1 MTASSFFILLLI
13 QICAMEPIQL
23 SEVIE
28 RNLTTTFAYFDLLAV
43 LLFSISGSLAAI
55 RKKFDFIG
63 VFIVAFFS
71 SVGGG
76 LIRDSIFI
84 QSGPPLVVTNSSY
97 LFVILLGF
105 GVSMF
110 FYKKLSKMVMT
121 MKLVDAIS
129 LGMYSVVGASA
140 ALRAELVPL
149 AAVLIGMFNAV
160 GAGLIRDVLIGEV
173 PVIFKPGRFYAGA
186 AIVGSSLF
194 TILYGVVGIDETIA
208 ALIAIVS
215 TFLVRVLSVRFDWRT
230 KPVLKEV

>member
-1 MTASSFFILLLI
+1 MQRCEGSLPLGSKMNI
-13 QICAMEPIQL
+13 MEPFHIPGI
-23 SEVIE
+23 IE
-28 RNLTTTFAYFDLLAV
+28 RNLTATFAYFDLFAV

-55 RKKFDFIG
+55 RKKYDFIG

-76 LIRDSIFI
+76 LIRDAIFI
-84 QSGPPLVVTNSSY
+84 QGGPPLVVTSSNY
-97 LFVILLGF
+97 LFVILIGF

-110 FYKKLSKMVMT
+110 FYRKLSKMVMT

-149 AAVLIGMFNAV
+149 AAVLVGMFNAV
-160 GAGLIRDVLIGEV
+160 GAGLIRDILIGEV

-194 TILYGVVGIDETIA
+194 TVLYGALSMDETLA
-208 ALIAIVS
+208 GLIAIVS

-230 KPVLKEV
+230 KSVLKD

>member
-1 MTASSFFILLLI
+1 MELF
-13 QICAMEPIQL
+13 QIP
-23 SEVIE
+23 EVIE
-28 RNLTTTFAYFDLLAV
+28 RNLTVTFAYFDLFAV

-55 RKKFDFIG
+55 RKGFDFIG
-63 VFIVAFFS
+63 VIIVAFFS

-97 LFVILLGF
+97 LFVILF
-105 GVSMF
+105 GVSVSVF
-110 FYKKLSKMVMT
+110 FYKRLSKKEMT

-160 GAGLIRDVLIGEV
+160 GAGLIRDILIGEV

-194 TILYGVVGIDETIA
+194 TLLYGFIALGETIS
-208 ALIAIVS
+208 ALIAIVL

-230 KPVLKEV
+230 KPVLRE

>member
-1 MTASSFFILLLI
+1 
-13 QICAMEPIQL
+13 MEFLHLPD
-23 SEVIE
+23 VIE
-28 RNLTTTFAYFDLLAV
+28 RNLTATFAYFDLLAV

-55 RKKFDFIG
+55 QKKFDFIG

-76 LIRDSIFI
+76 LIRDAIFI
-84 QSGPPLVVTNSSY
+84 QGGPPLVVTSSTY
-97 LFVILLGF
+97 LLAILIGF
-105 GVSMF
+105 AVSMF
-110 FYKKLSKMVMT
+110 FYRSLSKMVLT

-140 ALRAELVPL
+140 ALRAELVPI
-149 AAVLIGMFNAV
+149 AAVLVGMFNAV
-160 GAGLIRDVLIGEV
+160 GAGLIRDVLIGET

-194 TILYGVVGIDETIA
+194 TLLYGALSLDETLA
-208 ALIAIVS
+208 ALMAIVS

-230 KPVLKEV
+230 KPVLKD

>member
-1 MTASSFFILLLI
+1 LQQINFIEPF
-13 QICAMEPIQL
+13 QIPD
-23 SEVIE
+23 VIE
-28 RNLTTTFAYFDLLAV
+28 RNLTVTFAYFDLLAV
-43 LLFSISGSLAAI
+43 LLFSISGSISAI

-63 VFIVAFFS
+63 VLIVAFFA

-84 QSGPPLVVTNSSY
+84 QSGPPMVVTNSNY
-97 LFVILLGF
+97 LFAILFGF
-105 GVSMF
+105 SVSMF
-110 FYKKLSKMVMT
+110 FYKKLSKMEMT

-160 GAGLIRDVLIGEV
+160 GAGLIRDLLTGEV
-173 PVIFKPGRFYAGA
+173 PMIFKPGRFYAGA

-194 TILYGVVGIDETIA
+194 TFLYGYFNLDETISG
-208 ALIAIVS
+208 LLAIVS
-215 TFLVRVLSVRFDWRT
+215 TFLVRILSVRFDWRT
-230 KPVLKEV
+230 KPVLKEQEM

>member
-1 MTASSFFILLLI
+1 
-13 QICAMEPIQL
+13 MEPFQIP
-23 SEVIE
+23 EVIE
-28 RNLTTTFAYFDLLAV
+28 RNLTVTFAYFDLLAV

-55 RKKFDFIG
+55 RKGFDFVG
-63 VFIVAFFS
+63 VIIVAFFS

-97 LFVILLGF
+97 LVVILIGF

-110 FYKKLSKMVMT
+110 FYKRLSKMVMT

-140 ALRAELVPL
+140 ALRAELVLL
-149 AAVLIGMFNAV
+149 AAVMVGMFNAV
-160 GAGLIRDVLIGEV
+160 GAGIIRDVLIGEI
-173 PVIFKPGRFYAGA
+173 PFIFKPGRFYAGA

-194 TILYGVVGIDETIA
+194 TLLYGVARIDETLA

-215 TFLVRVLSVRFDWRT
+215 SFLVRILSVRFNWKT
-230 KPVLKEV
+230 KPVLREGGK

>member
-1 MTASSFFILLLI
+1 
-13 QICAMEPIQL
+13 MEFLHLPD
-23 SEVIE
+23 VIE
-28 RNLTTTFAYFDLLAV
+28 RNLTATFAYFDLLAV

-55 RKKFDFIG
+55 QKKFDFIG

-76 LIRDSIFI
+76 LIRDAIFI
-84 QSGPPLVVTNSSY
+84 QGGPPLVVTSSNY
-97 LFVILLGF
+97 LLVILIGF
-105 GVSMF
+105 AVSMF
-110 FYKKLSKMVMT
+110 FYRSLSKMVMT

-140 ALRAELVPL
+140 ALRAELVPI
-149 AAVLIGMFNAV
+149 AAVLVGMFNAV
-160 GAGLIRDVLIGEV
+160 GAGLIRDVLIGET
-173 PVIFKPGRFYAGA
+173 PIIFKPGRFYAGA

-194 TILYGVVGIDETIA
+194 TLLYGALSIDETLA

-230 KPVLKEV
+230 KPVLKD

>member
-1 MTASSFFILLLI
+1 
-13 QICAMEPIQL
+13 MEFLHLPD
-23 SEVIE
+23 VIE
-28 RNLTTTFAYFDLLAV
+28 RNLTATFAYFDLLAV
-43 LLFSISGSLAAI
+43 SLFSISGSLAAI
-55 RKKFDFIG
+55 QKKFDFIG

-76 LIRDSIFI
+76 LIRDAIFI
-84 QSGPPLVVTNSSY
+84 QGGPPLVVTSSNY
-97 LFVILLGF
+97 LLVILIGF
-105 GVSMF
+105 AVSMF
-110 FYKKLSKMVMT
+110 FYRSLSKMVMT

-140 ALRAELVPL
+140 ALRAELVPI
-149 AAVLIGMFNAV
+149 AAVLVGMFNAV
-160 GAGLIRDVLIGEV
+160 GAGLIRDVLIGET

-194 TILYGVVGIDETIA
+194 TPLYGALSIDETLA

-230 KPVLKEV
+230 KPVLKD

>member
-1 MTASSFFILLLI
+1 M
-13 QICAMEPIQL
+13 QISIMEPIQL

-110 FYKKLSKMVMT
+110 FYNKLSKMVMT

-230 KPVLKEV
+230 KPVLKELQ

>member
-1 MTASSFFILLLI
+1 
-13 QICAMEPIQL
+13 MEFLHLPD
-23 SEVIE
+23 VIE
-28 RNLTTTFAYFDLLAV
+28 RNLTATFAYFDLLAV

-55 RKKFDFIG
+55 QKKFDFIG

-76 LIRDSIFI
+76 LIRDAIFI
-84 QSGPPLVVTNSSY
+84 QGGPPLVVTSSNY
-97 LFVILLGF
+97 LLVILIGF
-105 GVSMF
+105 AVSMF
-110 FYKKLSKMVMT
+110 FYRSLSKMVMT

-140 ALRAELVPL
+140 ALRAELVPI
-149 AAVLIGMFNAV
+149 AAVLVGMFNAV
-160 GAGLIRDVLIGEV
+160 GAGLIRDVLIGET

-194 TILYGVVGIDETIA
+194 TLLYGVLSIDETLA

-230 KPVLKEV
+230 KPVLKD

>member
-1 MTASSFFILLLI
+1 MDLF
-13 QICAMEPIQL
+13 QIP
-23 SEVIE
+23 EVIE
-28 RNLTTTFAYFDLLAV
+28 RNLTATFAYFDLLAV

-55 RKKFDFIG
+55 RKYFDFIG

-76 LIRDSIFI
+76 LIRDAIFI
-84 QSGPPLVVTNSSY
+84 QSGPPLVVTSSNY

-105 GVSMF
+105 GISMF
-110 FYKKLSKMVMT
+110 FYHKLSRMVMT

-140 ALRAELVPL
+140 ALRADLVPL
-149 AAVLIGMFNAV
+149 AAVLVGMFNAV
-160 GAGLIRDVLIGEV
+160 GAGLIRDVLIGET

-194 TILYGVVGIDETIA
+194 TIMYRVGLDETLA
-208 ALIAIVS
+208 AAIAIVS

-230 KPVLKEV
+230 KPVWKGESPLK

>member
-1 MTASSFFILLLI
+1 M
-13 QICAMEPIQL
+13 
-23 SEVIE
+23 
-28 RNLTTTFAYFDLLAV
+28 
-43 LLFSISGSLAAI
+43 
-55 RKKFDFIG
+55 
-63 VFIVAFFS
+63 
-71 SVGGG
+71 
-76 LIRDSIFI
+76 IRDFIFI
-84 QSGPPLVVTNSSY
+84 QGGPPLVVTNSSY

-110 FYKKLSKMVMT
+110 FYEKLSKMVMT

-140 ALRAELVPL
+140 ALRAELVLL

-194 TILYGVVGIDETIA
+194 TILYGVAGIDETMA
-208 ALIAIVS
+208 AIIAIVS

>member
-1 MTASSFFILLLI
+1 
-13 QICAMEPIQL
+13 MEPIQIPDA
-23 SEVIE
+23 IE
-28 RNLTTTFAYFDLLAV
+28 RNLTVTFAYFDLLAV

-55 RKKFDFIG
+55 SKKFDFIG
-63 VFIVAFFS
+63 VLIVAFFS

-84 QSGPPLVVTNSSY
+84 QSGPPMVVTNSSY

-105 GVSMF
+105 AVSMF

-140 ALRAELVPL
+140 ALHAKLVPL
-149 AAVLIGMFNAV
+149 AAVMIGMFNAV
-160 GAGLIRDVLIGEV
+160 GAGLIRDVLISEV

-194 TILYGVVGIDETIA
+194 TLLYGFISVDETIA
-208 ALIAIVS
+208 GLIAIVS
-215 TFLVRVLSVRFDWRT
+215 TFLVRILSVRFDWRT
-230 KPVLKEV
+230 KPVLKEE

>member
-1 MTASSFFILLLI
+1 
-13 QICAMEPIQL
+13 MEPFHIP
-23 SEVIE
+23 SVIE
-28 RNLTTTFAYFDLLAV
+28 RNLTVTFAYFDLIAV

-55 RKKFDFIG
+55 RKKYDFIG

-76 LIRDSIFI
+76 LIRDAIFI
-84 QSGPPLVVTNSSY
+84 QGGPPLVVTNSNY
-97 LFVILLGF
+97 LLVILVGF

-110 FYKKLSKMVMT
+110 FYQRLSKMVMT

-129 LGMYSVVGASA
+129 LGTYSVVGASA
-140 ALRAELVPL
+140 ALRADLVPL
-149 AAVLIGMFNAV
+149 AAVLVGMFNAV
-160 GAGLIRDVLIGEV
+160 GAGLIRDILIGET

-194 TILYGVVGIDETIA
+194 TLMYGALNLDETVSG
-208 ALIAIVS
+208 LVAIVS

-230 KPVLKEV
+230 KPVLKEE

>member
-1 MTASSFFILLLI
+1 
-13 QICAMEPIQL
+13 MEPFQL
-23 SEVIE
+23 PEVIE
-28 RNLTTTFAYFDLLAV
+28 RNLTVTFAYFDLLAV

-55 RKKFDFIG
+55 QKKFDFIG

-84 QSGPPLVVTNSSY
+84 QSGPPLVVTNSNY
-97 LFVILLGF
+97 LLVILIGF
-105 GVSMF
+105 SVSMF
-110 FYKKLSKMVMT
+110 FYKKLSRMEMT

-160 GAGLIRDVLIGEV
+160 GAGLIRDILIGEV
-173 PVIFKPGRFYAGA
+173 PKIFKPGRFYAGA
-186 AIVGSSLF
+186 AIVGSGLF
-194 TILYGVVGIDETIA
+194 TMLYDVAGMDETLA
-208 ALIAIVS
+208 ALMAIVFS
-215 TFLVRVLSVRFDWRT
+215 FLVRILSVRFNWKT
-230 KPVLKEV
+230 KPVLREE

>member
-1 MTASSFFILLLI
+1 MDPI
-13 QICAMEPIQL
+13 QIPD
-23 SEVIE
+23 VIE
-28 RNLTTTFAYFDLLAV
+28 RNLTATFAYFDLLAV

-76 LIRDSIFI
+76 LIRDAIFI
-84 QSGPPLVVTNSSY
+84 QSGPPLVVTNSNY

-105 GVSMF
+105 GVSMIM
-110 FYKKLSKMVMT
+110 YKRLSKMVMT

-140 ALRAELVPL
+140 ALRADLVPM

-194 TILYGVVGIDETIA
+194 TLLYGVFGMDETMA

-215 TFLVRVLSVRFDWRT
+215 TFLVRILSVRFDWRT

>member
-1 MTASSFFILLLI
+1 
-13 QICAMEPIQL
+13 MEPIQIP
-23 SEVIE
+23 EAIE
-28 RNLTTTFAYFDLLAV
+28 RNLTVTFAYFDLLAV

-55 RKKFDFIG
+55 SKKFDFIG
-63 VFIVAFFS
+63 VLIVAFFS

-76 LIRDSIFI
+76 LIRDAIFI
-84 QSGPPLVVTNSSY
+84 QSGPPMVVTNSSY

-105 GVSMF
+105 AVSMF

-140 ALRAELVPL
+140 ALHAKLVPL
-149 AAVLIGMFNAV
+149 AAVMIGMFNAV
-160 GAGLIRDVLIGEV
+160 GAGLIRDVLISEV

-194 TILYGVVGIDETIA
+194 TFLFGFLGVDETIA
-208 ALIAIVS
+208 GLVAIVS
-215 TFLVRVLSVRFDWRT
+215 TFLVRILSVRFDWRT
-230 KPVLKEV
+230 KPVLKEE

>member
-1 MTASSFFILLLI
+1 
-13 QICAMEPIQL
+13 MEPFHIP
-23 SEVIE
+23 SVIE
-28 RNLTTTFAYFDLLAV
+28 RNLTVTFAYFDLIAV

-55 RKKFDFIG
+55 RKKYDFIG

-76 LIRDSIFI
+76 LIRDAIFI
-84 QSGPPLVVTNSSY
+84 QGGPPLVVTSSNY
-97 LFVILLGF
+97 LLVILVGF

-110 FYKKLSKMVMT
+110 FYLRLSKMVMT

-129 LGMYSVVGASA
+129 LGTYSVVGASA

-149 AAVLIGMFNAV
+149 AAVLVGMFNAV
-160 GAGLIRDVLIGEV
+160 GAGLIRDILIGEV

-194 TILYGVVGIDETIA
+194 TLMYGVLNLDETA
-208 ALIAIVS
+208 GGLVAIVS

-230 KPVLKEV
+230 KPVLKEE

>member
-1 MTASSFFILLLI
+1 
-13 QICAMEPIQL
+13 MEPFQIP
-23 SEVIE
+23 EVIE
-28 RNLTTTFAYFDLLAV
+28 RNLTVTFAYFDLLAV

-76 LIRDSIFI
+76 LIRDAIFI
-84 QSGPPLVVTNSSY
+84 QSGPPLVVTSSNY
-97 LFVILLGF
+97 LFVILIGF
-105 GVSMF
+105 GVTMF
-110 FYKKLSKMVMT
+110 FYKSLSKMVMT

-160 GAGLIRDVLIGEV
+160 GAGIIRDVLIGEI
-173 PVIFKPGRFYAGA
+173 PFIFKPGRFYAGA

-194 TILYGVVGIDETIA
+194 TTLYGVMGIDETLS
-208 ALIAIVS
+208 ALIAIIFS
-215 TFLVRVLSVRFDWRT
+215 FLVRILSVRFNWKT
-230 KPVLKEV
+230 KPVLREES

>member
-1 MTASSFFILLLI
+1 
-13 QICAMEPIQL
+13 MEPLQIP
-23 SEVIE
+23 EAIE
-28 RNLTTTFAYFDLLAV
+28 RNLTVTFAYFDLLAV

-55 RKKFDFIG
+55 SKKFDFIG
-63 VFIVAFFS
+63 VLIVAFFS

-84 QSGPPLVVTNSSY
+84 QSGPPMVVTNSSY

-105 GVSMF
+105 AVSMF

-140 ALRAELVPL
+140 ALHAKLVPL
-149 AAVLIGMFNAV
+149 AAVMIGMFNAV
-160 GAGLIRDVLIGEV
+160 GAGLIRDVLISEV

-194 TILYGVVGIDETIA
+194 TLLYGFLSVDETIA
-208 ALIAIVS
+208 GLIAIVS
-215 TFLVRVLSVRFDWRT
+215 TFLVRILSVRFDWRT
-230 KPVLKEV
+230 KPVLKEE

>member
-1 MTASSFFILLLI
+1 
-13 QICAMEPIQL
+13 MEPFQIPD
-23 SEVIE
+23 VIE
-28 RNLTTTFAYFDLLAV
+28 RNLSATFAYFDLLAV

-84 QSGPPLVVTNSSY
+84 QSGPPMVVTNSRY
-97 LFVILLGF
+97 LFVILFGF
-105 GVSMF
+105 GVTMF
-110 FYKKLSKMVMT
+110 FYKRLSKMVMT

-149 AAVLIGMFNAV
+149 AAVLVGMFNAV
-160 GAGLIRDVLIGEV
+160 GAGIIRDVLIGEV
-173 PVIFKPGRFYAGA
+173 PLIFKPGRFYAGA
-186 AIVGSSLF
+186 AIIGSSLF
-194 TILYGVVGIDETIA
+194 TLLYGVVGIDETFA
-208 ALIAIVS
+208 AFIAIVS
-215 TFLVRVLSVRFDWRT
+215 AFLVRVLSVRFNWRT
-230 KPVLKEV
+230 KPVFKEV

>member
-1 MTASSFFILLLI
+1 
-13 QICAMEPIQL
+13 MEFLHLPD
-23 SEVIE
+23 VIE
-28 RNLTTTFAYFDLLAV
+28 RNLTATFAYFDLLAV

-55 RKKFDFIG
+55 QKKFDFIG

-76 LIRDSIFI
+76 LIRDAIFI
-84 QSGPPLVVTNSSY
+84 QGGPPLVVTSSNY
-97 LFVILLGF
+97 LLVILIGF
-105 GVSMF
+105 AVSMF
-110 FYKKLSKMVMT
+110 FYRSLSKMVMT

-140 ALRAELVPL
+140 ALRAELVPI
-149 AAVLIGMFNAV
+149 AAVLVGMFNAV
-160 GAGLIRDVLIGEV
+160 GAGLIRDVLIGET

-194 TILYGVVGIDETIA
+194 TLLYGALSIDETLA

-230 KPVLKEV
+230 KPVLKD

>member
-1 MTASSFFILLLI
+1 
-13 QICAMEPIQL
+13 MEPFQIPD
-23 SEVIE
+23 VIE
-28 RNLTTTFAYFDLLAV
+28 RNLTVTFAYFDLLAV
-43 LLFSISGSLAAI
+43 LLFSISGSISAI

-63 VFIVAFFS
+63 VLIVAFFA

-84 QSGPPLVVTNSSY
+84 QSGPPMVVTNSNY
-97 LFVILLGF
+97 LFAILFGF
-105 GVSMF
+105 SVSMF
-110 FYKKLSKMVMT
+110 FYKKLSKMEMT

-160 GAGLIRDVLIGEV
+160 GAGLIRDLLTGEV
-173 PVIFKPGRFYAGA
+173 PMIFKPGRFYAGA

-194 TILYGVVGIDETIA
+194 TLLYGYFNLDETISG
-208 ALIAIVS
+208 LLAIVS
-215 TFLVRVLSVRFDWRT
+215 TFLVRILSVRFDWKT
-230 KPVLKEV
+230 KPVLKEQEM

>member
-1 MTASSFFILLLI
+1 
-13 QICAMEPIQL
+13 MEPIQL

-84 QSGPPLVVTNSSY
+84 QGGPPLVVTNSSY

-110 FYKKLSKMVMT
+110 FYGRLSKMVMT

-215 TFLVRVLSVRFDWRT
+215 TFMVRVLSVRFDWRT